1 MADAGL
7 FSGSAAFLV
16 STAAAALLFSTGLL
30 PSFAFVNVG

>member
-16 STAAAALLFSTGLL
+16 STAAAVLLSSTGLL
-30 PSFAFVNVG
+30 PSFAFINDG